1 MDSFTLV
8 LALTAVAG
16 LYMAWSIGAND
27 VANAMGTSV
36 GSGALSLRTVL
47 VLAAIFE
54 LSGALFAGGR
64 VSETI
69 ADNIVD
75 FGTYQLDPLLMAG
88 GMACSL
94 IAAAAWIHA
103 ASAMGFPVSTTHSI
117 VGAVLGF
124 GFVVGGSG
132 AVQWDVL
139 GAVGVSWLVSPV
151 LGGIGAFLILRGL
164 QRWVFEGADPTRS
177 AQRAAPTITFFIV
190 TLLGTTLLMDDQSIL
205 RTAMPLTSALLAAGS
220 VALLLSGAMAL
231 AARRVVRNKDE
242 TSTPERLFG
251 LLQIVT
257 ACFIAFAHGSNDVA
271 NAVGPVAA
279 AFRAVQGFDSES
291 GAIPMNVLMIG
302 ACGIVLGLSTYGF
315 RVMATIGKKI
325 TELTPSL
332 GFAAELSAAIV
343 LVVASRLALPVS
355 TTHVVVG
362 AVVGAGLN
370 RSLGA
375 LNMRVLQGIAASW
388 VVSVPAA
395 GLFCALL
402 TLLFQWLIA

>member
-8 LALTAVAG
+8 LALTSVAG

-36 GSGALSLRTVL
+36 GSGALSLRTV
-47 VLAAIFE
+47 VILAAIFE
-54 LSGALFAGGR
+54 LTGALFAGGR

-75 FGTYQLDPLLMAG
+75 FGALHLDPLLMAG

-94 IAAAAWIHA
+94 IAAAGWIHV

-124 GFVVGGSG
+124 GCAAGGVG

-139 GAVGVSWLVSPV
+139 GAVGVSWVVSPI
-151 LGGIGAFLILRGL
+151 LGGVGAFLILRGL
-164 QRWVFEGADPTRS
+164 QRSIFEGPNPARS
-177 AQRAAPTITFFIV
+177 AQRAAPMFTFFIITV
-190 TLLGTTLLMDDQSIL
+190 LGTALLMDEHSLL
-205 RTAMPLTSALLAAGS
+205 RVGMPLVDALLAAGS
-220 VALLLSGAMAL
+220 VALVLAVLMAI
-231 AARRVVRNKDE
+231 AARRVGGHEDA
-242 TSTPERLFG
+242 STPERLFG

-279 AFRAVQGFDSES
+279 AFRAVQGFDAQS
-291 GAIPMNVLMIG
+291 GAIPTNVLLIG

-315 RVMATIGKKI
+315 RVMATIGNKI

-332 GFAAELSAAIV
+332 GFAAELSAAVV
-343 LVVASRLALPVS
+343 LVGASRLALPVS

-388 VVSVPAA
+388 LVSVPAA
-395 GLFCALL
+395 GLLCALL
-402 TLLFQWLIA
+402 TLLFRWVVA

>member
-1 MDSFTLV
+1 MDSVTLV

-36 GSGALSLRTVL
+36 GSGALSLRTVV

-75 FGTYQLDPLLMAG
+75 FGALQLDPLLMAG

-94 IAAAAWIHA
+94 IAAAGWIHA

-117 VGAVLGF
+117 VGSVLGF
-124 GFVVGGSG
+124 GCVVGGVD

-139 GAVGVSWLVSPV
+139 GAVGVSWVVSPV
-151 LGGIGAFLILRGL
+151 LGGVGAFLILRGL
-164 QRWVFEGADPTRS
+164 QRWVFESSSPARS
-177 AQRAAPTITFFIV
+177 ARRAAPVFTFLIV
-190 TLLGTTLLMDDQSIL
+190 TLLGTALFMDEHSLL
-205 RTAMPLTSALLAAGS
+205 RAGMPLARALLAAGS
-220 VALLLSGAMAL
+220 IATLFALLMAV
-231 AARRVVRNKDE
+231 AAHRTGRDE
-242 TSTPERLFG
+242 TESTPERLFG

-279 AFRAVQGFDSES
+279 AFRAVQGFDAES
-291 GAIPMNVLMIG
+291 GAIPTNVLLIG

-315 RVMATIGKKI
+315 RVMATIGQKI

-332 GFAAELSAAIV
+332 GFAAELSAALV
-343 LVVASRLALPVS
+343 LVGASRLALPVS
-355 TTHVVVG
+355 TTHVIVG

-375 LNMRVLQGIAASW
+375 LNMRVIQGIAASW

-395 GLFCALL
+395 GLLCVLL
-402 TLLFQWLIA
+402 TLLFRWLVM

>member
-75 FGTYQLDPLLMAG
+75 FSALQLDPLLMAG

-94 IAAAAWIHA
+94 IAAAGWIHA

-132 AVQWDVL
+132 AVQWGVL
-139 GAVGVSWLVSPV
+139 GAVGVSWLVSPI
-151 LGGIGAFLILRGL
+151 LGGVGAFLILRGL
-164 QRWVFEGADPTRS
+164 QRWVFEGADSIRN
-177 AQRAAPTITFFIV
+177 ARRAVPAITFFIV
-190 TLLGTTLLMDDQSIL
+190 TLLGTALLTDEQSIL
-205 RTAMPLTSALLAAGS
+205 RAAMPLTEALLVSGT
-220 VALLLSGAMAL
+220 VALMLSGAIAV
-231 AARRVVRNKDE
+231 AARRVVKDK

-279 AFRAVQGFDSES
+279 AFRAVQGFGSEG
-291 GAIPMNVLMIG
+291 GAIPTNVLMIG

-343 LVVASRLALPVS
+343 LVAASRLALPVS

-388 VVSVPAA
+388 IVSVPAA
-395 GLFCALL
+395 GVFCALL
-402 TLLFQWLIA
+402 TLIFQWVIA

>member
-47 VLAAIFE
+47 VLAAVFE
-54 LSGALFAGGR
+54 FSGALFAGGR

-75 FGTYQLDPLLMAG
+75 FSALQLDPLLMAG

-94 IAAAAWIHA
+94 IAAAGWIHA

-124 GFVVGGSG
+124 GFVVGGSA
-132 AVQWDVL
+132 AVQWEVL

-151 LGGIGAFLILRGL
+151 LGGVGAFLILRGL
-164 QRWVFEGADPTRS
+164 QRWVFEGADPARS
-177 AQRAAPTITFFIV
+177 AGRAVPAMTFVIV
-190 TLLGTTLLMDDQSIL
+190 TVLGTALLMDDHSLL
-205 RTAMPLTSALLAAGS
+205 RVAMALPDALLAAGA
-220 VALLLSGAMAL
+220 VALVLSLAIAV
-231 AARRVVRNKDE
+231 AARRVARKSNDA
-242 TSTPERLFG
+242 STPERLFG

-291 GAIPMNVLMIG
+291 GAIPTNVLMIG

-315 RVMATIGKKI
+315 RVMSTIGKKI

-343 LVVASRLALPVS
+343 LVAASRFGLPVS

-395 GLFCALL
+395 GVFCALL
-402 TLLFQWLIA
+402 TLIFRWVVT